1 MMLVRLEFLR
11 VRSCKKVLSNEN
23 AAEFAAVPVFNVA
36 DPNMDENGF
45 EVLKIYGIGFKT
57 TMGSYVLPKREFVIQ
72 LFTNGLQWKF
82 LCHSDLEVMVPI
94 DKKIASLSKDL
105 SATCFCLFL

>member
-11 VRSCKKVLSNEN
+11 VRPRNKVLSNEN
-23 AAEFAAVPVFNVA
+23 TAEFAAVPAFNVA

-45 EVLKIYGIGFKT
+45 EVLKIYAIGFKT
-57 TMGSYVLPKREFVIQ
+57 TMGIYVLPKREFVMQ
-72 LFTNGLQWKF
+72 LFTNGLQWKL
-82 LCHSDLEVMVPI
+82 LCHSYLEVMVPI
-94 DKKIASLSKDL
+94 DKKKASLTNG